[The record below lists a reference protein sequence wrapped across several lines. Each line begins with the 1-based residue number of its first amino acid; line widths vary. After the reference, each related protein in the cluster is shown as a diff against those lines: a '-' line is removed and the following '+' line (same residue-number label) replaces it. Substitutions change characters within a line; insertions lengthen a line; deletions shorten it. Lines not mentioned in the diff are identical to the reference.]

1 MSLHTPHSP
10 LANPVGVGLVGL
22 GFMAATHLKA
32 YRQIDGYR
40 IAALCNPSGRN
51 LDGDFS
57 KVGGNVGSTEPLQL
71 DMSRVKAYRNFAEML
86 ADPAVQL
93 VDICAPTHTHPE
105 LAIAALRA
113 GKHVLCEKPLARTAA
128 LAREIAGAAAKAN
141 AFLMPAMC
149 LRFWPEWAWAKKAF
163 EEKTYGRCLGA
174 RFRRVAQPPGWGQ
187 TFFLDGNLSGGAL
200 LDLHIHDTDF
210 VQFCFGRPRG
220 VFSTGFS
227 KVSGA
232 IDHVVTQYQVAGGA
246 SVSAEGSWAMTEG
259 FGFNMSY
266 TVILENATADYD
278 LARGAD
284 ALKLFE
290 KGQEPRTLKL
300 EGKDGYVGEL
310 KYLLEC
316 IRSGRPPSVVT
327 ARDGVSAVE
336 ICEAEERS
344 VKAGRNIIIP
354 EELSALPRNSKS
366 STAP

>member
-1 MSLHTPHSP
+1 MSPRTPHSP
-10 LANPVGVGLVGL
+10 LANPVGVGIVGL

-32 YRQIDGYR
+32 YRQIEGYR

-57 KVGGNVGSTEPLQL
+57 KVGGNVGSTEPLKL
-71 DMSRVKAYRNFAEML
+71 DMSRVKAYRSFADLL

-113 GKHVLCEKPLARTAA
+113 RKHVLCEKPLARTAE
-128 LAREIAGAAAKAN
+128 LAREI
-141 AFLMPAMC
+141 
-149 LRFWPEWAWAKKAF
+149 
-163 EEKTYGRCLGA
+163 
-174 RFRRVAQPPGWGQ
+174 
-187 TFFLDGNLSGGAL
+187 
-200 LDLHIHDTDF
+200 
-210 VQFCFGRPRG
+210 
-220 VFSTGFS
+220 
-227 KVSGA
+227 
-232 IDHVVTQYQVAGGA
+232 AGGA

-259 FGFNMSY
+259 FGFNMSF
-266 TVILENATADYD
+266 TVNFENATADYD

-290 KGQEPRTLKL
+290 KGQEPRTLKP

-344 VKAGRNIIIP
+344 VKAGTIIIIP
-354 EELSALPRNSKS
+354 GNPPARPRNSKR

>member
-1 MSLHTPHSP
+1 MTQ
-10 LANPVGVGLVGL
+10 V
-22 GFMAATHLKA
+22 AT
-32 YRQIDGYR
+32 YRSFP
-40 IAALCNPSGRN
+40 A
-51 LDGDFS
+51 
-57 KVGGNVGSTEPLQL
+57 
-71 DMSRVKAYRNFAEML
+71 ML
-86 ADPAVQL
+86 ADPAVHL
-93 VDICAPTHTHPE
+93 VDICSPTHTHRE
-105 LAIAALRA
+105 LALAALAA
-113 GKHVLCEKPLARTAA
+113 GKHVLCEKPLARTTRE
-128 LAREIAGAAAKAN
+128 ARDIVEAAARAETL
-141 AFLMPAMC
+141 LMPAMC
-149 LRFWPEWAWAKKAF
+149 LRFWPEWVWVKKAIA
-163 EEKTYGRCLGA
+163 EKTYGQCQAA
-174 RFRRVAQPPGWGQ
+174 RFRRVAEPPGWGGK
-187 TFFLDGNLSGGAL
+187 FFFDGKLSGGAL

-266 TVILENATADYD
+266 TVIFENATADYD
-278 LARGAD
+278 MARGAD

-316 IRSGRPPSVVT
+316 IRSGRPPSVVS

-336 ICEAEERS
+336 ICEAEEQS
-344 VKAGRNIIIP
+344 VKSGRTITIP
-354 EELSALPRNSKS
+354 EDPSALPWDSKS
-366 STAP
+366 TTAP